1 MYIAQKLDYHKTI
14 HLSLL
19 LVVQASACTE
29 RPYTLPLTQTHS
41 VPLNCEVYNVN
52 MIHTTYL
59 QIHISA
65 IYNTF
70 GYKRS
75 VKALDIY

>member
-1 MYIAQKLDYHKTI
+1 MYIAKKLDYNKSI
-14 HLSLL
+14 YLSLL
-19 LVVQASACTE
+19 LVVPASACTQQ
-29 RPYTLPLTQTHS
+29 PYTLPLTHTHS

-52 MIHTTYL
+52 MIYTTYL
-59 QIHISA
+59 HIHISA

-75 VKALDIY
+75 VKGLDIY